1 MRVYFLRHGEAD
13 WPNWTGLD
21 SDRPLT
27 DKGIKEM
34 KVIGEA
40 IAGLKIELAAILT
53 SPYRRASQTAEA
65 VAHALNLPAKIEP
78 SLEPGF
84 DAAALGA
91 LIERQGGGDL
101 MVVGHEPD
109 FSITIR
115 ALTGA
120 DVEDGARWPRLR
132 RDHRSARDARRTG
145 VADSPEGIQGQ
156 GTAHSSAAS

>member
-13 WPNWTGLD
+13 WPNWTGPD

-65 VAHALNLPAKIEP
+65 IAHALNLPAKIEP

-109 FSITIR
+109 FSFTIR
-115 ALTGA
+115 TLTGG
-120 DVEDGARWPRLR
+120 DVKMARAGFACVEIIDPRALR
-132 RDHRSARDARRTG
+132 GELVWLIPPKIFKVANRT
-145 VADSPEGIQGQ
+145 
-156 GTAHSSAAS
+156 

>member
-13 WPNWTGLD
+13 WPNWTGPD

-40 IAGLKIELAAILT
+40 IAGLKIELAALLT

-65 VAHALNLPAKIEP
+65 VAHALSLPAKIEP
-78 SLEPGF
+78 SLAPGF
-84 DAAALGA
+84 DAPALGA
-91 LIERQGGGDL
+91 LIEQHGGGDL

-109 FSITIR
+109 FSATIR
-115 ALTGA
+115 TVTGGDVKMARAGFACVEIIDPHALRGELVWLIPPKVFKVA
-120 DVEDGARWPRLR
+120 N
-132 RDHRSARDARRTG
+132 RT
-145 VADSPEGIQGQ
+145 
-156 GTAHSSAAS
+156 

>member
-1 MRVYFLRHGEAD
+1 
-13 WPNWTGLD
+13 
-21 SDRPLT
+21 
-27 DKGIKEM
+27 M

-40 IAGLKIELAAILT
+40 IAGLKIELSAILT

-109 FSITIR
+109 FSAVISHIIGGGR
-115 ALTGA
+115 VVCKKGGLAFVDLQQPLDLKGELVWLIPPKLLGA
-120 DVEDGARWPRLR
+120 
-132 RDHRSARDARRTG
+132 
-145 VADSPEGIQGQ
+145 
-156 GTAHSSAAS
+156 

>member
-13 WPNWTGLD
+13 WPNWTGPD

-115 ALTGA
+115 TLTGA
-120 DVEDGARWPRLR
+120 DVKMARAGFACVEIIDPHTLR
-132 RDHRSARDARRTG
+132 GELVWLIPPKVFKVGNRA
-145 VADSPEGIQGQ
+145 
-156 GTAHSSAAS
+156 